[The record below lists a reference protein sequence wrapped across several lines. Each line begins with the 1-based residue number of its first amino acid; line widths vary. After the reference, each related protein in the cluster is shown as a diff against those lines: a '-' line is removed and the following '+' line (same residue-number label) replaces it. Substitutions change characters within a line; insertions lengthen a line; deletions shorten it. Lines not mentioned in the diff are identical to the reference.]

1 MTPSF
6 LLPLGRV
13 LFENH
18 SIQSLLRQIIFLLG
32 NPPFYLLQLSKNAK
46 HYFTPNNTLYET
58 HKDTVYEYVRP
69 LNALPPRASLM
80 SRLNCTNELFID
92 FLFTLLTWDPNKRYF
107 LYSSSNSVV
116 QQLPKHFNIHSS
128 LKRLVCYC
136 SLSNEVEVPDYDAT
150 PIYDIQKRHHRLNRH
165 QYAMNP
171 TEPYSYSVKSASR
184 TPPHTHSNL
193 NGSRSSANSNS
204 GKKNENV
211 YFNNNKKSD
220 TNVPCSISSPFS
232 SSECYTDTGDDD

>member
-1 MTPSF
+1 MQNIILHRTIHF
-6 LLPLGRV
+6 MR
-13 LFENH
+13 H
-18 SIQSLLRQIIFLLG
+18 TKIQSMNTSDLSMR
-32 NPPFYLLQLSKNAK
+32 YLLELLSWVVWIV
-46 HYFTPNNTLYET
+46 P
-58 HKDTVYEYVRP
+58 
-69 LNALPPRASLM
+69 M
-80 SRLNCTNELFID
+80 NC
-92 FLFTLLTWDPNKRYF
+92 LLTFYSLCWRGTLTNGIF
-107 LYSSSNSVV
+107 FNSSSNSVV

-128 LKRLVCYC
+128 LKRLVCSC

-165 QYAMNP
+165 QYAMNSN
-171 TEPYSYSVKSASR
+171 EPYSYSVKNASR

-211 YFNNNKKSD
+211 YFNNNKKAD
-220 TNVPCSISSPFS
+220 MNAPCSISSPFS